1 MRWPGAGIGSICS
14 AARFFMGV
22 PTHSLDNC
30 HATRSRFAGGHLPRE
45 VTFTDSSAAIEVH
58 GLSKRYGQRAAVEGL
73 SFEVRAGQLLALI
86 GESGSG
92 KTTTL
97 KMLNRLIEPSSGSV
111 RIGGRALSEVA
122 PHVLRRQIGYAF
134 QKVGLF
140 PHLTV
145 AENIAV
151 TPRLLGWSR
160 ERIAARVRELLQLV
174 ELDASFE
181 ARFPDTLSGGQAQRV
196 GLARALGASP
206 PVLLLDEPFGA
217 LDPLTR
223 DHLQQSFDRLRRRL
237 GLTAVLVTHDV
248 SEALLLADRI
258 LVLRAGQCLQLD
270 TPHALLSAPASPY
283 IEQLLAAPRRQAR
296 VFEQLESAPQHA

>member
-1 MRWPGAGIGSICS
+1 VVDWIGSICG
-14 AARFFMGV
+14 AARFLLCG
-22 PTHSLDNC
+22 HAKSLDNVPLPA
-30 HATRSRFAGGHLPRE
+30 HFRAARLPGRFA
-45 VTFTDSSAAIEVH
+45 VTDSRATIEVQ
-58 GLSKRYGQRAAVEGL
+58 GLSKRYEQRAAVEEL
-73 SFEVRAGQLLALI
+73 SFDVPAGQLLALV

-97 KMLNRLIEPSSGSV
+97 KMLNRLIEPSSGRV
-111 RIGGRALSEVA
+111 RIGGRDADQVP
-122 PHVLRRQIGYAF
+122 PHLLRRQIGYAF

-145 AENIAV
+145 GENIAV
-151 TPRLLGWSR
+151 TPRLLGWGR
-160 ERIAARVRELLQLV
+160 ARIAARVRELLQLV

-181 ARFPDTLSGGQAQRV
+181 ARFPDSLSGGQAQRV

-237 GLTAVLVTHDV
+237 GLTVVLVTHDA

-258 LVLRAGQCLQLD
+258 LVLRAGRCLQLD
-270 TPHALLSAPASPY
+270 TPHALLSAPASSY

-296 VFEQLESAPQHA
+296 VFEQLASVSEHA

>member
-1 MRWPGAGIGSICS
+1 MPRPLEKFREA
-14 AARFFMGV
+14 V
-22 PTHSLDNC
+22 C
-30 HATRSRFAGGHLPRE
+30 HGRFA
-45 VTFTDSSAAIEVH
+45 FTASSIAIDVH
-58 GLSKRYGQRAAVEGL
+58 RLSKRYEQRSAVEGL
-73 SFEVRAGQLLALI
+73 SFEVPAGQLLALI

-97 KMLNRLIEPSSGSV
+97 KMLNRLVEPSSGRV
-111 RIGGRALSEVA
+111 RIAGRDVSDLS
-122 PHVLRRQIGYAF
+122 PHLLRRQIGYAF

-151 TPRLLGWSR
+151 TPRLLGWSK
-160 ERIAARVRELLQLV
+160 ERIATRVRELLQLV

-181 ARFPDTLSGGQAQRV
+181 GRFPETLSGGQAQRV

-223 DHLQQSFDRLRRRL
+223 DHLQQSFDRWRRRL
-237 GLTAVLVTHDV
+237 GLTVVLVTHDA
-248 SEALLLADRI
+248 SEALSLADRI
-258 LVLRAGQCLQLD
+258 LVLRAGRCLQLD
-270 TPHALLSAPASPY
+270 TPHALLTAPASPY

-296 VFEQLESAPQHA
+296 VFEQLERVSGHG